1 MKKLLRNLF
10 GLICMFVMVSCGD
23 DTPTA
28 VAEGYLDDLKA
39 GKYQE
44 LVDNLHFKK
53 EISDNN
59 KQQLVLMLED
69 KATKTIEKKGA
80 IQSYEIISEEI
91 AEHGEKNV
99 VI

>member
-80 IQSYEIISEEI
+80 IQSLKSS
-91 AEHGEKNV
+91 AKKLPKTGRKLL
-99 VI
+99 

>member
-39 GKYQE
+39 G
-44 LVDNLHFKK
+44 
-53 EISDNN
+53 
-59 KQQLVLMLED
+59 
-69 KATKTIEKKGA
+69 
-80 IQSYEIISEEI
+80 
-91 AEHGEKNV
+91 
-99 VI
+99 